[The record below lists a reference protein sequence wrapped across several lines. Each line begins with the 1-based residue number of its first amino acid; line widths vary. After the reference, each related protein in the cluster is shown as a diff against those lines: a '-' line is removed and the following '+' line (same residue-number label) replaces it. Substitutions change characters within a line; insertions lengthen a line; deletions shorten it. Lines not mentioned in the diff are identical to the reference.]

1 MKKLIILCLTFLFFS
16 CTMRT
21 YDVQFN
27 YYVGNDGLTEIQTT
41 EKIDSKQDDKKVVII
56 PPGSGNLTI
65 YIQAEV
71 PKHIETAAQAELST
85 PLIGR

>member
-1 MKKLIILCLTFLFFS
+1 MKKFILCLMFLFLG
-16 CTMRT
+16 CTVRT
-21 YDVQFN
+21 YDVEFN
-27 YYVGNDGLTEIQTT
+27 YYVANNGTEVKTEQTEQT
-41 EKIDSKQDDKKVVII
+41 EDDKKVVII

-71 PKHIETAAQAELST
+71 PKHIETAAEAKLQT